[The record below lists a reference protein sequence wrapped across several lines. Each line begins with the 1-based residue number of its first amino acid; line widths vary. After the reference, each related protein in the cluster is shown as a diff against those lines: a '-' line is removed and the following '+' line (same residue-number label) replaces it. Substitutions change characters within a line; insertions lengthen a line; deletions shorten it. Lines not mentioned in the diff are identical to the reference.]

1 MRTVVPYLSA
11 ERNKMSEPVLQV
23 EAGSIV
29 ILRLYNIAYAAD
41 LGLVDEILRRDATAA
56 AHRRQLT
63 HAEPKA
69 IAFDVPPVQFALGPI
84 TATIKSGEVSGYAL
98 ARIYDFGVTS
108 IGFRF
113 PVSALPWPDFTTT
126 TNELDR
132 WAASAIA
139 GESWSAMLERV
150 RALVGP
156 ALLRPSDSELEEDYL
171 LVMINRLN
179 EKLNAAELMQRID
192 PVPLLT
198 GDLQPLSPGA
208 RADLLRHTFSYF
220 QNDLAI
226 LSWDRA
232 LIYEPTVDSDVADVL
247 EVANA
252 QLLELSQYDDRL
264 NAELPGMYDRVART
278 RGALRAFARSRYSNL
293 ARDLY
298 TFVAEVTE
306 TREKVDNAL
315 KVTEDVY
322 IARIYSAA
330 LELFR
335 IRSRAATVD
344 RKLAIIRDTY
354 QALYDEA
361 ATARSE
367 VLTIA
372 IVLLIVIE
380 IVLSLT
386 TR

>member
-1 MRTVVPYLSA
+1 VI
-11 ERNKMSEPVLQV
+11 SEPILQV

-29 ILRLYNIAYAAD
+29 VLRLYNIAYAAD
-41 LGLVDEILRRDATAA
+41 LGLVDEILRADATAA
-56 AHRRQLT
+56 AHRKQLT

-69 IAFDVPPVQFALGPI
+69 IAFDVPPVQLALGPV
-84 TATIKSGEVSGYAL
+84 TAALNAGEISGYVL
-98 ARIYDFGVTS
+98 ARIYDFGVIS
-108 IGFRF
+108 IGLRF
-113 PVSALPWPDFTTT
+113 PISSLPWTTFTTT
-126 TNELDR
+126 TNELAR
-132 WAASAIA
+132 WAASQAA
-139 GESWSAMLERV
+139 TGTWTTMKGRV
-150 RALVGP
+150 RELIEP
-156 ALLRPSDSELEEDYL
+156 ALIRPSNSGLEEDYL
-171 LVMINRLN
+171 LVMVNSLN
-179 EKLNAAELMQRID
+179 EELNAAELMQRID

-198 GDLQPLSPGA
+198 GDLQPLSPGS

-220 QNDLAI
+220 DNDLAI

-252 QLLELSQYDDRL
+252 QLLELSEYDDRL
-264 NAELPGMYDRVART
+264 NAELPRMYDRVART
-278 RGALRAFARSRYSNL
+278 RGALRAFLRSRYTNL

-306 TREKVDNAL
+306 TREKVDTAL

-322 IARIYSAA
+322 IARIYNAA
-330 LELFR
+330 LDLFR
-335 IRSRAATVD
+335 IRTRAATVD

-380 IVLSLT
+380 IILSFVH
-386 TR
+386 

>member
-1 MRTVVPYLSA
+1 
-11 ERNKMSEPVLQV
+11 MSESELQV

-41 LGLVDEILRRDATAA
+41 LGLVDEILRADATAA
-56 AHRRQLT
+56 AHRKQLT
-63 HAEPKA
+63 QAEPKA
-69 IAFDVPPVQFALGPI
+69 IAFDVPPVQLTLGPV
-84 TATIKSGEVSGYAL
+84 TAPTSGGDISGYVL
-98 ARIYDFGVTS
+98 ARIYDFGVIS
-108 IGFRF
+108 IGLRF
-113 PVSALPWPDFTTT
+113 PISSLPWPVFTTV
-126 TNELDR
+126 TNELAR
-132 WAASAIA
+132 WAASTAA
-139 GESWSAMLERV
+139 TATWSAMRERV
-150 RALVGP
+150 RGLTGP
-156 ALLRPSDSELEEDYL
+156 GLIRPSDSELEEDYL
-171 LVMINRLN
+171 LVMVNRLN
-179 EKLNAAELMQRID
+179 EELNAAELMHRVD

-208 RADLLRHTFSYF
+208 RSDLLRHTFSYF
-220 QNDLAI
+220 ENDLAI

-232 LIYEPTVDSDVADVL
+232 LIYEPSVDSDVADVL

-252 QLLELSQYDDRL
+252 QLLELSHYDDRL

-306 TREKVDNAL
+306 TREKVDTAL

-335 IRSRAATVD
+335 IRTRAATVD

-367 VLTIA
+367 VLTLA
-372 IVLLIVIE
+372 IVLLIVID

-386 TR
+386 R

>member
-1 MRTVVPYLSA
+1 
-11 ERNKMSEPVLQV
+11 MSEPVLQV

-41 LGLVDEILRRDATAA
+41 LGLVEEILRADATAA

-69 IAFDVPPVQFALGPI
+69 IAFDVPPVQFTLGPVS
-84 TATIKSGEVSGYAL
+84 AVLASGEVSGYIL
-98 ARIYDFGVTS
+98 ARVYDFGVIS
-108 IGFRF
+108 IGLRF
-113 PVSALPWPDFTTT
+113 PLSAIAWPTFTTT
-126 TNELDR
+126 TNELAR
-132 WAASAIA
+132 WAASPAA
-139 GESWSAMLERV
+139 SGTWTAMRERV
-150 RALVGP
+150 RDLIEP

-171 LVMINRLN
+171 LVMVNRLN
-179 EKLNAAELMQRID
+179 EELDAAQLMQRID

-198 GDLQPLSPGA
+198 GDLQPLSPGS

-220 QNDLAI
+220 ESDLAI

-264 NAELPGMYDRVART
+264 NAELPRMYDRVART

-335 IRSRAATVD
+335 IRTRAATVD

-361 ATARSE
+361 ATARGE

-372 IVLLIVIE
+372 IILLIAIE
-380 IVLSLT
+380 IVLGLT
-386 TR
+386 R